1 MFGKKRKERKKDKS
15 TEKEPEIVEASL
27 EEVRKAVNYYA
38 EKSDNRLSLR
48 TIVKQNNEIDAEFL
62 ISYLGGVPD
71 RPFYMSKETYE
82 IFEDP
87 EMPYHI
93 DRVQIACDKYL
104 METGEYPCMSGD
116 DAEKVSYFKL
126 KHHLRETP
134 PFDLYLDPKD
144 RMVTHR
150 KPAEKQ

>member
-1 MFGKKRKERKKDKS
+1 MFGKKRKEKAEEKAKD
-15 TEKEPEIVEASL
+15 KEPEIVEASL
-27 EEVRKAVNYYA
+27 DDVRRAVNHYA

-48 TIVKQNNEIDAEFL
+48 TVVKPNHEIDAEFL
-62 ISYLGGVPD
+62 ISYLGGIPD

-82 IFEDP
+82 IFEEP
-87 EMPYHI
+87 EMPRHI
-93 DRVQIACDKYL
+93 DQVQMACDKYF
-104 METGEYPCMSGD
+104 METGEYPRMSGEET
-116 DAEKVSYFKL
+116 EKVSYFKL
-126 KHHLRETP
+126 KHYLRETP